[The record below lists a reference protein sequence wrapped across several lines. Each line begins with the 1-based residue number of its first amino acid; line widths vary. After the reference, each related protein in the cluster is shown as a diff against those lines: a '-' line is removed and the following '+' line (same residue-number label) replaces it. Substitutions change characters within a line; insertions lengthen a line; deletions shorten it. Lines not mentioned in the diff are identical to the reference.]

1 MFKLTSNLRRETVI
15 RSPRALNNGREPR
28 FYVGTIHQTGG
39 DSHLN
44 FTELTL
50 SIAVPEVWK
59 HTCEFRTWE
68 MQPSLLTT
76 FFTICEHQPDL
87 HHWVKWGC
95 V

>member
-50 SIAVPEVWK
+50 SIAVLEVWK

-76 FFTICEHQPDL
+76 FFYDL
-87 HHWVKWGC
+87 RTLPWLANKKLGRC

>member
-76 FFTICEHQPDL
+76 FFTICDRRTGL
-87 HHWVKWGC
+87 FV
-95 V
+95 

>member
-59 HTCEFRTWE
+59 HTCDFRTWE
-68 MQPSLLTT
+68 MQPKGLLKKKLKS
-76 FFTICEHQPDL
+76 EHQPEGL
-87 HHWVKWGC
+87 ANG
-95 V
+95 